1 MPRLETFRLKVVGEQ
16 TIHCGGCENAI
27 QMSLSQLP
35 GVKRVKADHKTQLVE
50 VSADVTQTDLQ
61 AVRERLEWMG
71 YQIVIS
77 EQ

>member
-1 MPRLETFRLKVVGEQ
+1 MAKLETFRLKVIGEQ

-50 VSADVTQTDLQ
+50 VSADVGQTDLD
-61 AVRERLEWMG
+61 AVLARLEWMG
-71 YQIVIS
+71 YRTVVS